1 MRAENNHEKPHEKL
15 SKEELDK
22 LDQEIIAMMYRISV
36 RGGQDGE
43 RGEKSII

>member
-1 MRAENNHEKPHEKL
+1 MMAENNHEKL
-15 SKEELDK
+15 SKEDADK